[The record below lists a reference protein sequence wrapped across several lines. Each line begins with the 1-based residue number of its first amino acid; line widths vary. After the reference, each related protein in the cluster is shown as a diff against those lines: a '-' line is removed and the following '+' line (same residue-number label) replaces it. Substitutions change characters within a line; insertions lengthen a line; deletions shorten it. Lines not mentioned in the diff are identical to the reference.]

1 MAKGWLNPLLFLV
14 CLQPGRLFYL
24 NIPPILSLPQLKVAP
39 LLPGLFPFGNAA
51 NFLLQCLGILSS

>member
-24 NIPPILSLPQLKVAP
+24 NIPPILSLPQLKVATP
-39 LLPGLFPFGNAA
+39 PLFPFGNAA